1 MHCGMVGAD
10 QQPFTRAFKPQIPA
24 LAAKCQK
31 KAAALFRNRR
41 SKTAVLD
48 ARETLLHTFSR

>member
-1 MHCGMVGAD
+1 MVGAD
-10 QQPFTRAFKPQIPA
+10 QQPLTRAFKPQIPA
-24 LAAKCQK
+24 LPAKCQK

-48 ARETLLHTFSR
+48 ARETLPHTFSR